1 MTKKEVL
8 DYVMLSPANT
18 NRAVLSGLLGEFA
31 AGDNKEEIELT
42 ATENDVYTPDTG
54 KVYKKVTVNVPVSTN
69 DYTTAEVTLENNE
82 ALYTWTLY
90 APILDS
96 DAVVIDEV
104 SGGGTFM
111 IPLYKGQAILDGTDY
126 SGVPTITG
134 DCVYENYKFVI
145 TGDCTIVLA

>member
-54 KVYKKVTVNVPVSTN
+54 KVYKKVTVNVPAPAS

-96 DAVVIDEV
+96 DTVIVDEV

-111 IPLYKGQAILDGTDY
+111 IPLYKGSAILDGTDY